1 MTNRKF
7 ASGVLYFGMV
17 TFIAFPI
24 VKLVQGVVLEMHVI
38 FLSLALG
45 MAFGFFA
52 TRQVMKSEEEKELIL
67 KDRTLKMH
75 CPKCDAELVELTSPI
90 DDFVLNSYKG
100 LIYCKVCDFELPKNE
115 FDKKYG
121 RLKNG

>member
-17 TFIAFPI
+17 VFIAFPI
-24 VKLVQGVVLEMHVI
+24 VKLVQGIVLEIHVI
-38 FLSLALG
+38 FLSFGLAV
-45 MAFGFFA
+45 AFGFVA

-67 KDRTLKMH
+67 KDKTLKMH
-75 CPKCDAELVELTSPI
+75 CPKCDGELVELTSPI

-100 LIYCKVCDFELPKNE
+100 LVYCKVCDFELSKDA